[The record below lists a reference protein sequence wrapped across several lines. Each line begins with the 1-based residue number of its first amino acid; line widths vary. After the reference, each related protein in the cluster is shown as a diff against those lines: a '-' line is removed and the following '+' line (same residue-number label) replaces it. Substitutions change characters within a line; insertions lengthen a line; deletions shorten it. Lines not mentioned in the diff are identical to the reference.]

1 MERSRT
7 FTPHL
12 LFTIITFLF
21 FSGSLSYLLYIWRL
35 EGSLFYLLI
44 SLVPLIGTVAFTR
57 PLIFFPHVTID
68 NGKRITIRYWFGN
81 GYTDNISRALY
92 EVVVKNEDIR
102 SYRFKIQNKYF
113 QISPSTYVRGDELA
127 QILKSFIKKNK
138 STLSFIVL

>member
-1 MERSRT
+1 
-7 FTPHL
+7 
-12 LFTIITFLF
+12 
-21 FSGSLSYLLYIWRL
+21 
-35 EGSLFYLLI
+35 
-44 SLVPLIGTVAFTR
+44 VAFTR